1 MAVALVWNS
10 KRRKGTSKHM
20 SHQSDLI
27 AENILAYLDQHERKE
42 LLRFI
47 TCGSV
52 DDGKSTLIGRLLFD
66 SKMIYEDQLAQL
78 ETESKV
84 HGTTGGGFDPAL
96 VTDGLKAERE
106 QGITIDVAYRYFSTA
121 KRKFIIADTPG
132 HEQYTR
138 NMATGAST
146 ADLAIILI
154 DARYGVLTQTKRH
167 SFIVS
172 LLGIRHVVVTINK
185 MDLVGYSQERFDEIC
200 SDYRDF
206 VSRLDLPDLHF
217 IPIAALHGENVVDP
231 SVNMP
236 WYRGSTLMNFLE
248 SVYIGSDRNLEDFR
262 LPVQIVNRPN
272 LDFRGFCG
280 TVASGIIRQGDQI
293 MVLPSKRTSKVER
306 IVTQDGDLKEAF
318 SSQSITLVL
327 EDEVDCSRGD
337 MIVRPG
343 NVPKISNSFD
353 ATIVWMSSDP
363 MVPGKTYLFKHTTQT
378 VTGQVDSLKYRVD
391 VNTLHRTP
399 APDLQLNE
407 IGRCAVTLSQ
417 PIFFDAYRRNR
428 GTGAFIIIDRMSNT
442 TVGAGMI
449 SDRDSAKQTTAAWEI
464 TDEQTETGRRSVSDV
479 TESERSARF
488 GQKAATIL
496 FTGVTGTGK
505 STIARA
511 VERAL
516 FDDGRAVAVL
526 DGELMRRGVNMDLG
540 YTVEDRSENL
550 RRSAHVAKLMND
562 NGLIC
567 LGAFVAPSQS
577 VRERVSDVIGK
588 DRFLTVHCTASES
601 ICRQRD
607 TKGHYAAAEAG
618 KLPNFPGVSAVYEP
632 PEEPDLLLDTS
643 DLSVEECVSAVLE
656 LLKANQVI
664 R

>member
-1 MAVALVWNS
+1 
-10 KRRKGTSKHM
+10 M

-27 AENILAYLDQHERKE
+27 AKDILAYLEQHERKE

-52 DDGKSTLIGRLLFD
+52 DDGKSTLIGRLLYD

-78 ETESKV
+78 ENESKV
-84 HGTTGGGFDPAL
+84 HGTTGGKFDPAL
-96 VTDGLKAERE
+96 VTDGLRAERE

-154 DARYGVLTQTKRH
+154 DARHGVLTQTKRH

-185 MDLVGYSQERFDEIC
+185 MDLVNYSQERFDQIC
-200 SDYRDF
+200 DDYKQF

-217 IPIAALHGENVVDP
+217 IPLAALHGENVVDQSP
-231 SVNMP
+231 NMP
-236 WYRGSTLMNFLE
+236 WYKGSTLMSFLE

-262 LPVQIVNRPN
+262 LPIQYVNRPN

-280 TVASGIIRQGDQI
+280 TIASGILRKGDQI
-293 MVLPSKRTSKVER
+293 MVMPSKRVSKVKR
-306 IVTQDGDLKEAF
+306 IVTQDGDLEEAF
-318 SSQSITLVL
+318 CPQSITVVL

-343 NVPKISNSFD
+343 NIPKATNQFD
-353 ATIVWMSSDP
+353 ATIVWLNADP
-363 MVPGKTYLFKHTTQT
+363 LLPGKTYLIKHTSQT
-378 VTGQVDSLKYRVD
+378 VPGQIDSLRYKVD
-391 VNTLHRTP
+391 VNTLHRSP

-407 IGRCAVTLSQ
+407 IGRCSITLSQ
-417 PIFFDAYRRNR
+417 SVYFDPYKRNR
-428 GTGAFIIIDRMSNT
+428 VTGSFIIIDRLTNA

-449 SDRDSAKQTTAAWEI
+449 TDRDSAKTKAAWESTQQEASKSESM
-464 TDEQTETGRRSVSDV
+464 TDVSPQ
-479 TESERSARF
+479 ERSARF
-488 GQKAATIL
+488 GQSPATVL
-496 FTGVTGTGK
+496 FTGLTGTGK

-516 FDDGRAVAVL
+516 FDVGRAVMVL
-526 DGELMRRGVNMDLG
+526 DGEKMRSGVNQDLG
-540 YTVEDRSENL
+540 FSVEDRSENL
-550 RRSAHVAKLMND
+550 RRSAHIARIMND
-562 NGLIC
+562 AGLIC
-567 LGAFVAPSQS
+567 LAAFVAPSES
-577 VRERVSDVIGK
+577 IRARVAELVGK
-588 DRFLTVHCTASES
+588 DRFLVVHLVADETVRKA
-601 ICRQRD
+601 RD
-607 TKGHYAAAEAG
+607 IKGHYAKAEAG
-618 KLPNFPGVSAVYEP
+618 VLPNFPGVSALYEAP
-632 PEEPDLLLDTS
+632 QQADLVIDSGKQT
-643 DLSVEECVSAVLE
+643 VQECVDQVLQ
-656 LLKANQVI
+656 LLVQRGLIKL
-664 R
+664 

>member
-1 MAVALVWNS
+1 
-10 KRRKGTSKHM
+10 M

-27 AENILAYLDQHERKE
+27 AENILEYLDQHERKE

-172 LLGIRHVVVTINK
+172 LLGIRHVVVAINK
-185 MDLVGYSQERFDEIC
+185 MDLVGYSQNRYDEIC
-200 SDYRDF
+200 NDYRDF
-206 VSRLDLPDLHF
+206 GSRLDLPDLHF

-236 WYRGSTLMNFLE
+236 WYRGNTLMNLLE
-248 SVYIGSDRNLEDFR
+248 SVYIGSDRNLKDFR
-262 LPVQIVNRPN
+262 LPIQMVNRPN

-280 TVASGIIRQGDQI
+280 TVASGIIRRGDEI
-293 MVLPSKRTSKVER
+293 IVLPSKRASKVER
-306 IVTQDGDLKEAF
+306 IVTHDGDLQEAF
-318 SSQSITLVL
+318 CSQSITLVL

-353 ATIVWMSSDP
+353 ATIVWMSSDA

-378 VTGQVDSLKYRVD
+378 INGQIDSLRYRVD
-391 VNTLHRTP
+391 VNTLHSIP
-399 APDLQLNE
+399 APSLQLNE
-407 IGRCAVTLSQ
+407 IGRCAVILSQ
-417 PIFFDAYRRNR
+417 PIYFDAYHRNR
-428 GTGAFIIIDRMSNT
+428 GTGAFIIIDRISNT

-449 SDRDSAKQTTAAWEI
+449 SDLDSAKKPTAAWE
-464 TDEQTETGRRSVSDV
+464 TSVEETQTGRRSVSDV
-479 TESERSARF
+479 TESERAARF
-488 GQKAATIL
+488 GQKATTVL
-496 FTGVTGTGK
+496 FTGLTGTGK

-516 FDDGRAVAVL
+516 FDDGRAVTVL
-526 DGELMRRGVNMDLG
+526 DGELMRRGVNVDLG

-550 RRSAHVAKLMND
+550 RRSAHVAKLIND

-577 VRERVSDVIGK
+577 VRERVADVIGK
-588 DRFLTVHCTASES
+588 DRFITVHCTASES
-601 ICRQRD
+601 VCRQRD

-618 KLPNFPGVSAVYEP
+618 KLPNFPGVSAIYEP
-632 PEEPDLLLDTS
+632 PEEPDLVLDTG
-643 DLSVEECVSAVLE
+643 DLSVDECVSAVLE
-656 LLKANQVI
+656 LLKANKII

>member
-1 MAVALVWNS
+1 
-10 KRRKGTSKHM
+10 M
-20 SHQSDLI
+20 SHQSELI
-27 AENILAYLDQHERKE
+27 AQDILAYLKQHEQKE

-66 SKMIYEDQLAQL
+66 SKMLYEDQLAQL

-96 VTDGLKAERE
+96 VTDGLRAERE

-172 LLGIRHVVVTINK
+172 LLGIRHVVVAINK
-185 MDLVGYSQERFDEIC
+185 MDLVAYSQERYDEIC
-200 SDYRDF
+200 NDYRDF

-217 IPIAALHGENVVDP
+217 IPIVALHGENLVDP
-231 SVNMP
+231 STNMP
-236 WYRGSTLMNFLE
+236 WYKGTTLMNFLE
-248 SVYIGSDRNLEDFR
+248 TVYIGSDRNLEDFR
-262 LPVQIVNRPN
+262 LPVQYVNRPN
-272 LDFRGFCG
+272 LDYRGFCG
-280 TVASGIIRQGDQI
+280 TVASGIIRKGDQI
-293 MVLPSKRTSKVER
+293 MVLPSKRTSKVKR
-306 IVTQDGDLKEAF
+306 IVTQDGDLEEAF
-318 SSQSITLVL
+318 SSQSITLL
-327 EDEVDCSRGD
+327 FEDEVDCSRGD

-343 NVPKISNSFD
+343 NVPKMSNGFD
-353 ATIVWMSSDP
+353 ATIVWMSADA

-378 VTGQVDSLKYRVD
+378 VTGQIDSLKYRVD

-407 IGRCAVTLSQ
+407 IGRCSVTLSQ
-417 PIFFDAYRRNR
+417 QVYFDAYRRNR
-428 GTGAFIIIDRMSNT
+428 FTGSFIIIDRINNT

-449 SDRDSAKQTTAAWEI
+449 SDRDSAKAATAAWES
-464 TDEQTETGRRSVSDV
+464 TDAQASNKQEHLSSVTD
-479 TESERSARF
+479 SERAARF
-488 GQKAATIL
+488 GQKSVTLL
-496 FTGVTGTGK
+496 FTGLTGTGK
-505 STIARA
+505 TTIARA

-516 FDDGRAVAVL
+516 FDEGRAVTVL
-526 DGELMRRGVNMDLG
+526 DGEQMRKGVNIDLG
-540 YTVEDRSENL
+540 YTVEERSENL
-550 RRSAHVAKLMND
+550 RRSAHVAKLFND

-567 LGAFVAPSQS
+567 LAAFVAPNQS
-577 VRERVSDVIGK
+577 VRERVAEVIGK
-588 DRFLTVHCTASES
+588 DRFLTIHCTADENT
-601 ICRQRD
+601 RKARD
-607 TKGHYAAAEAG
+607 TKASGRVE
-618 KLPNFPGVSAVYEP
+618 PAVDSNKALYEI
-632 PEEPDLLLDTS
+632 PEDPDMILNTA
-643 DLSVEECVSAVLE
+643 DLSVAESVSAVLE
-656 LLKANQVI
+656 LLKAKGFV